1 MVAVHREGADASHLG
16 NLTSHRRAG
25 FYDLARR
32 TGSESGI
39 HGNTQR
45 SGFKP
50 QVLDGLRNPH
60 LEVVHFDIASSYR
73 RGLKSRLVRRLVRA
87 RCVDE

>member
-50 QVLDGLRNPH
+50 QVLNGLRNPH
-60 LEVVHFDIASSYR
+60 LEVINFDSAYSCSR
-73 RGLKSRLVRRLVRA
+73 RNESRLVGTWPGA
-87 RCVDE
+87 